1 MTSFT
6 FVLPNAAVI
15 SYSRK
20 LTNSKHSHTR
30 FNANTPSQIFVSFYI
45 FLGVALTSWAANV
58 NLQADLAWMYEEY
71 KESLAAVESDI
82 KVRIRHTVRDR
93 AVVLTWNEA
102 SK

>member
-82 KVRIRHTVRDR
+82 KVRKGRKAYVYSCRDR
-93 AVVLTWNEA
+93 AVVLT
-102 SK
+102 